1 MVMKIKIDNSIF
13 EYVEYPDDAPL
24 PEGFIFGYPTDE
36 TRIAMKQA
44 KAEYE
49 KKKKRELNKKKKAA

>member
-1 MVMKIKIDNSIF
+1 MKIGKYIY
-13 EYVEYPDDAPL
+13 EHVEYPDDAPL
-24 PEGFIFGYPTDE
+24 PEGFVFGYPTAE
-36 TRIAMKQA
+36 TDAAMKQA